1 MKQILKEIQDGQF
14 AKDLILEGQAG
25 YPRMKAERANSRE
38 SLIEQTGRQ
47 LREMMPWISANKI
60 VDQETN

>member
-1 MKQILKEIQDGQF
+1 MN
-14 AKDLILEGQAG
+14 
-25 YPRMKAERANSRE
+25 AERANSRA

-60 VDQETN
+60 VNQDEN